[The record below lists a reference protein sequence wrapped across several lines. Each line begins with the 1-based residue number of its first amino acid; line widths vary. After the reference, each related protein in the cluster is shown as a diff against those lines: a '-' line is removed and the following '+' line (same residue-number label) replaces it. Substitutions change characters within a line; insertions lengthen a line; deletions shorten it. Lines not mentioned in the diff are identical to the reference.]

1 MPSSLSFFCT
11 EMKRYHQVQLGL
23 LLALEDDGS
32 TPKGAATPISIFE
45 GRNVVGRDDLVL
57 ASKQVSRRHVAI
69 TASNDGLLSFEIA
82 VVSFFIYD
90 YHMESQ

>member
-1 MPSSLSFFCT
+1 
-11 EMKRYHQVQLGL
+11 MKRYHQVQLGL

-69 TASNDGLLSFEIA
+69 TASNDGTFEIA
-82 VVSFFIYD
+82 VVSFCIYD